1 MDGRIPMKNMLL
13 ETLVDGRA
21 YPSEK
26 YATSSVGMFFHDPNW
41 MESQSKFHGSKPP
54 TRSYDQWFPIKYG
67 EFPWLKWVTW
77 MKYDWM
83 MLMSDITNDKQNWL
97 DDEWIIMKKKTSF
110 RGCWSVLGHFWG
122 WAVWMLLHEVEV
134 HGAPIWWSHP
144 IIYAPLGIII
154 PFLRLK
160 PNSHS

>member
-1 MDGRIPMKNMLL
+1 MPYIWK
-13 ETLVDGRA
+13 VI
-21 YPSEK
+21 
-26 YATSSVGMFFHDPNW
+26 
-41 MESQSKFHGSKPP
+41 KFHGSKPP
-54 TRSYDQWFPIKYG
+54 TRSYHQWFPKVKIWWIPMAKM
-67 EFPWLKWVTW
+67 VTW

-144 IIYAPLGIII
+144 IIYAPWELSFHFYGWNQTATASDCLW
-154 PFLRLK
+154 FLESTLRIHLLEMD
-160 PNSHS
+160 